1 MVTLF
6 ITRHG
11 QTEWNLQK
19 RMQGWFDSPLTTQG
33 KQAACALGKRLS
45 NEKFNAIYS
54 SPSGRAVDTA
64 KLICNERQ
72 IPIFFKQQLKEI
84 NTGDWQGMTENE
96 IQEEYPLQFKK
107 YYEDPQNFTL
117 DDSESFQD
125 VLDRS
130 LQVIHDICER
140 YEENDKVLIVTH
152 GVVKKL
158 LIAHF
163 NNLSLNNVWD
173 PPFIHGTSLTIVKMD
188 KEKNVEITMV
198 GDTTHI
204 PSDAMSY

>member
-64 KLICNERQ
+64 KLISNERQ

-96 IQEEYPLQFKK
+96 IKEEYPLQFEK
-107 YYEDPQNFTL
+107 YYEDPINFNL
-117 DDSESFQD
+117 DDSESFQE
-125 VLDRS
+125 VLNRA
-130 LQVIHDICER
+130 LHVVEDICDR
-140 YEENDKVLIVTH
+140 YDENDQVLIVTH

-163 NNLSLNNVWD
+163 NNLSLKNLWD
-173 PPFIHGTSLTIVKMD
+173 PPFIHGTSLTIVKID